1 MTSISLKSRHWLVDE
16 NNKII
21 MGEGRQEIFEN
32 IEKTGSINKTAKIM
46 KMSYKAVWG
55 KIRATEEHMKTKLV
69 AADRQEGSYLTK
81 EGKELL
87 KKYQIMKEKC
97 LEADEKVFSDIFK
110 SV

>member
-16 NNKII
+16 NDKII

-32 IEKTGSINKTAKIM
+32 IEKTGSINQTAKIM

-55 KIRATEEHMKTKLV
+55 KIRATEKHMQTRLV
-69 AADRQEGSYLTK
+69 AADRKEGSYLTQ

-87 KKYQIMKEKC
+87 ERYRMMKEKC
-97 LEADEKVFSDIFK
+97 LKADDLVFKDVFK
-110 SV
+110 